1 MTKRVRIKLN
11 KCIQNSQEVG
21 SDDSHMMSR
30 VFFEIVV
37 NGNKKGSFYSDIKQ
51 PVGSEYNGED
61 LEVSVPEGYK
71 GPFDHARFARGIRNY
86 YQRLV
91 GPKGSAIS
99 YGGTKNLV
107 MKNNTIVMAAEF
119 EFEADA

>member
-37 NGNKKGSFYSDIKQ
+37 NGNKKGSF
-51 PVGSEYNGED
+51 
-61 LEVSVPEGYK
+61 
-71 GPFDHARFARGIRNY
+71 
-86 YQRLV
+86 
-91 GPKGSAIS
+91 
-99 YGGTKNLV
+99 
-107 MKNNTIVMAAEF
+107 
-119 EFEADA
+119 